1 MSLDFNNT
9 TPYDSL
15 VEKWSPVLEH
25 RDLPNIGDL
34 HKKRVTA
41 VLLENQVKAMREE
54 RTAGNLFEDSMGPIG
69 IGGNFTTGQIGAAGN
84 FAGYDPVLISLV
96 RRAMPNVVA
105 YDIAGVQPMSAPTG
119 LIFAMRA
126 RYGNDNNAYT
136 GGDEALFNEPWAK
149 FSGAT
154 GATRLGGAGGTLS
167 YGDLLSGHTLG
178 AFTGLYSEGDTY
190 IASRPDTFSSF
201 RGMLTS
207 TAETLGKNSS
217 SGDFREMAFSIERVA
232 VQARS
237 RALKAEYTTE
247 LAQDLRAVH
256 GLDAE
261 AELANILSVEI
272 MNEINRE
279 ILRAMYYVAKTGA
292 VNRDLAGYSAAG
304 NGGIYDL
311 LADSDGRWSAER
323 YRGLMF
329 QIEREANQISKDT
342 RRGKGNFIVCSADVA
357 SALAMGGFLNL
368 SPALN
373 VDMQVDDT
381 GNVFAGVLNNKFKV
395 YIDPFVANN
404 INFITVGYKGT
415 SPYDAGF
422 FYCPYVPL
430 QMVRAV
436 GQDTFQP
443 KIGFKTRYGLVAN
456 PFAGGKD
463 STFSNPL
470 TSDGLEASTNAY
482 YRLFAVK
489 NLHGNAAGVTW

>member
-1 MSLDFNNT
+1 MSLDFTQT
-9 TPYDSL
+9 TPADLL
-15 VEKWSPVLEH
+15 VEKWSPVLDH
-25 RDLPNIGDL
+25 DALPQINDA
-34 HKKRVTA
+34 HKRRVTA
-41 VLLENQVKAMREE
+41 VLLENQVKAMQEE
-54 RTAGNLFEDSMGPIG
+54 RSAGTMNLFENTMGLQG
-69 IGGNFTTGQIGAAGN
+69 MGGNFTTGQVGSAGN
-84 FAGYDPVLISLV
+84 FAGYDPVMISLV

-126 RYGNDNNAYT
+126 RYGNDGGGYT
-136 GGDEALFNEPWAK
+136 QGTEALFDEPWAK
-149 FSGAT
+149 LSGASGASGYNGT
-154 GATRLGGAGGTLS
+154 TPTGYANILSGSTLGVLNGILASAGATYLTRV
-167 YGDLLSGHTLG
+167 D
-178 AFTGLYSEGDTY
+178 
-190 IASRPDTFSSF
+190 PFSQF

-207 TAETLGKNSS
+207 TAETLGANSATS
-217 SGDFREMAFSIERVA
+217 DFREMAFSIERVA

-279 ILRAMYYVAKTGA
+279 ILRAMYYVAKTGC
-292 VNRDLAGYSAAG
+292 RQSDLAGYATETAG
-304 NGGIYDL
+304 GGVYDL
-311 LADSDGRWSAER
+311 VNDSDGRWSAER
-323 YRGLMF
+323 FRGLMF
-329 QIEREANQISKDT
+329 QIEREANQIAKDT

-404 INFITVGYKGT
+404 VNFVTVGYKGT

-456 PFAGGKD
+456 PFAGGRN
-463 STFSNPL
+463 STFS
-470 TSDGLEASTNAY
+470 TDDGLEASTNAY
-482 YRLFAVK
+482 FRLFAVK
-489 NLHGNAAGVTW
+489 NLHGNTA